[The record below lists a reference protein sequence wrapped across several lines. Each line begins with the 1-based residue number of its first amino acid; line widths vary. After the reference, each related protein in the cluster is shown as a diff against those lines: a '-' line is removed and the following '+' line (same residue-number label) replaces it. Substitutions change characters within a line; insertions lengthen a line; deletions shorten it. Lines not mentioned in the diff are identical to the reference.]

1 MSATNRSGFE
11 DIQEVHSRLFN
22 HRPFLQGEV
31 KYFIREFEEK
41 RKDREVEHIFSCLE
55 RVSELRDLGLPQLI
69 TNTSS
74 SNSSTSLVA
83 NLQVSE
89 SMLGRILEQGE
100 TGEVEKTLV
109 ASRDTREREW
119 TNFLQEVQI
128 RCKKV
133 DQSFKEQEDSIR
145 KKYQDLESGS

>member
-11 DIQEVHSRLFN
+11 DISEVHSRLFN

-31 KYFIREFEEK
+31 KHFLREFEEK
-41 RKDREVEHIFSCLE
+41 RGDREVENIFSCLE
-55 RVSELRDLGLPQLI
+55 RVSELRDLGLPGLI
-69 TNTSS
+69 NSAT

-83 NLQVSE
+83 NLEVAE
-89 SMLGRILEQGE
+89 SMLGRILEQGD

-109 ASRDTREREW
+109 ASRDAREKEW
-119 TNFLQEVQI
+119 TNFLQEVQV
-128 RCKKV
+128 RCKKI
-133 DQSFKEQEDSIR
+133 DQSFKEQEDAIR

>member
-1 MSATNRSGFE
+1 M
-11 DIQEVHSRLFN
+11 
-22 HRPFLQGEV
+22 
-31 KYFIREFEEK
+31 
-41 RKDREVEHIFSCLE
+41 
-55 RVSELRDLGLPQLI
+55 I
-69 TNTSS
+69 TNAS

-109 ASRDTREREW
+109 ASRDTREKEW

-133 DQSFKEQEDSIR
+133 DQSFKEQEDTIR